1 MAELTGQQ
9 LLEAGSE
16 VQTHLVDV
24 SEWIP
29 GGEMFVRKMSLE
41 QHDAYEK
48 SMLKI
53 IVNGNNVKQEPD
65 LSNRTAKL
73 LVWTVSDK
81 EGRLH
86 YTPKDIEKLGK
97 HPNKDMWR
105 HIHDEAAKF
114 NGLNKSIEDI
124 AKNSVTTQPSTSDSE

>member
-9 LLEAGSE
+9 LLEAAGAIE
-16 VQTHLVDV
+16 TKLVDV
-24 SEWIP
+24 SQWIP
-29 GGEMFVRKMSLE
+29 GGEVRIRKMSLE
-41 QHDAYEK
+41 AHDAYEK

-53 IVNGNNVKQEPD
+53 TVNGNSVKQEPD

-73 LVWTVSDK
+73 LVWVVCDA

-97 HPNKDMWR
+97 VQDNGMWR
-105 HIHDEAAKF
+105 HIHDEASKF

-124 AKNSVTTQPSTSDSE
+124 AKNSETTQPSASSTD